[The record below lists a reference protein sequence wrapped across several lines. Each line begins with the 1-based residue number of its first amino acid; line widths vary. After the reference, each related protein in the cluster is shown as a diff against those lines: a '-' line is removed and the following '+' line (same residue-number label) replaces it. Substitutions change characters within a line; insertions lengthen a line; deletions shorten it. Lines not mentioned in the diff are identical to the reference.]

1 LLYLLAK
8 DLEIPNIKEQVVQ
21 VVKYFRNNHFAAA
34 AYKSNDGPR
43 LIMPQ
48 EVRWNTMADC
58 LESYSKHWPILMTIC
73 ERKCDKTDSS
83 IANIVTNLGIKRN
96 AEELLQRLK
105 STAVA
110 LDKVQRDSSTTADAV
125 DVRKQQALTAHHI

>member
-1 LLYLLAK
+1 
-8 DLEIPNIKEQVVQ
+8 
-21 VVKYFRNNHFAAA
+21 
-34 AYKSNDGPR
+34 
-43 LIMPQ
+43 
-48 EVRWNTMADC
+48 MADC